1 MPSTPLPGTGA
12 TMRMDRAFR
21 ARARSSANPVIL
33 LILTPRAGSY
43 SKRLTTGPVMMAVT
57 RPSTPKWRRV
67 FSSFSAWASM
77 AFSCTWWFQGGDG
90 SKRSRPGRV

>member
-1 MPSTPLPGTGA
+1 MPRTPLPGTGA

-21 ARARSSANPVIL
+21 ARARSSARPVIL

-67 FSSFSAWASM
+67 SSSFWAWATM
-77 AFSCTWWFQGGDG
+77 APSCTW
-90 SKRSRPGRV
+90 